1 MRCAVLF
8 SNLCSLRHKM
18 SVDGSD
24 DDKYVCSDY
33 GTIFKNQKRLHNHKR
48 KPQTFDY
55 PKCGNTFG
63 DHGNK
68 KRSLE
73 ICKEPEIGFD
83 P

>member
-1 MRCAVLF
+1 MQYYSPIFAVLDTR
-8 SNLCSLRHKM
+8 CQKI
-18 SVDGSD
+18 GSD
-24 DDKYVCSDY
+24 EDKYVCSDY